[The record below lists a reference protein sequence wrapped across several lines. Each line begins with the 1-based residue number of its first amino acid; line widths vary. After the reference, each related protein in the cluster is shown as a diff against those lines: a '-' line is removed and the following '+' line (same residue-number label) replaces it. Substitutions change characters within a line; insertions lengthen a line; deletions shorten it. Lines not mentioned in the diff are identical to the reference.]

1 MEEGG
6 GIADGWI
13 DYTERHIKQDEAAV
27 SGVIS
32 FITT

>member
-1 MEEGG
+1 MEKRD